1 MRIVREFFVL
11 LGIICLSVGFPIMVV
26 AQNQQMPQQQ
36 AAENAENPSDSIAS
50 EPSEPI
56 SDEEAEETTSLVDEA
71 RDTLKNLVWS
81 MKDLETEYNLKQ
93 QEFRLAQTDDEKA
106 VVKEEMAQIREKL
119 DSLKRSLEEVAAGV
133 DLDAY
138 YGAPEKEFDWRR
150 ELLQLI
156 QPLVRELND
165 LTARPRQIEALRT
178 EIKRYE
184 TQLQTIAKVQDGLKV
199 RLEKA
204 SAEDKM
210 LRAYLEG
217 LAETWANRENQVK
230 DQLTL
235 LRYQLKDLTD
245 QQESILDSTQNAL
258 KSFFRS
264 RGRNFVLAILAAVFV
279 FMGMRYGHRLMHRYS
294 PIHRKPERTFAI
306 RLIDVLYHVFTGIA
320 AGGAL
325 LIVLYIS
332 GDWLLLSFFIIFLLG
347 LAWTAKEGIPRY
359 WRQIQLML
367 NLGTVRENERI
378 VYNGIPWRVVT
389 LSFFAKLEN
398 PALKPA
404 TLSVPLKDI
413 MNLNSRPYDDG
424 EPWFPCRMN
433 EWVILADGTRG
444 EVISQ
449 TPEMVQL
456 KLRGDSVKTY
466 LTPDFLGQSPHNI
479 SVDFRLK
486 VVFGLDYAHQSVI
499 TGEIPRK
506 LTASLRS
513 GMEKQ
518 AFGADVRQLK
528 VEVECAGASS
538 LDLVVI
544 ADFAGK
550 QAPLYNAIK
559 RFIQKI
565 AIDTCTAEGWGIPFP
580 QLTVHK
586 AE

>member
-1 MRIVREFFVL
+1 MRIVRNLCILF
-11 LGIICLSVGFPIMVV
+11 GILCLTAGFPVSII
-26 AQNQQMPQQQ
+26 AQDEQP
-36 AAENAENPSDSIAS
+36 AAAQPSAGEQTSGDEQSPPA
-50 EPSEPI
+50 EPSPA
-56 SDEEAEETTSLVDEA
+56 DAA
-71 RDTLKNLVWS
+71 QDTLKNLVWS
-81 MKDLETEYNLKQ
+81 MKELETQYNIKQ
-93 QEFRLAQTDDEKA
+93 QELRLAGTDDEKA
-106 VVKEEMAQIREKL
+106 MIRQEMAQIKEKL
-119 DSLKRSLEEVAAGV
+119 ESLKRSLEEVAAGI

-138 YGAPEKEFDWRR
+138 YGKPDQEFDWRR
-150 ELLQLI
+150 EVLQLV

-165 LTARPRQIEALRT
+165 LTARPRQIEALRS
-178 EIKRYE
+178 EIQRYE
-184 TQLQTIAKVQDGLKV
+184 NQLQTIRRVQEGIAARLKKAAPEDDVLRNYLNGL
-199 RLEKA
+199 
-204 SAEDKM
+204 SD
-210 LRAYLEG
+210 
-217 LAETWANRENQVK
+217 TWAERENQVK
-230 DQLTL
+230 DQLTII
-235 LRYQLKDLTD
+235 RYQLKDLTD
-245 QQESILDSTQNAL
+245 QQESLLDSTQNVL
-258 KSFFRS
+258 KSFFKS
-264 RGRNFVLAILAAVFV
+264 RGRNFVLAILAAVLV

-294 PIHRKPERTFAI
+294 PIHRKPDRTFAI
-306 RLIDVLYHVFTGIA
+306 RLIDVVYHLFTGIA

-398 PALKPA
+398 PALKPS
-404 TLSVPLKDI
+404 TWSIPLRDL
-413 MNLNSRPYDDG
+413 MGLNSRPYDAD

-433 EWVILADGTRG
+433 EWVILSDGTRG

-456 KLRGDSVKTY
+456 KLRGNSIKTY

-486 VVFGLDYAHQSVI
+486 VIFGLDYAHQSII
-499 TGEIPRK
+499 TGEIPLK
-506 LTASLRS
+506 LTESLRGS
-513 GMEKQ
+513 METQ
-518 AFGADVRQLK
+518 GFGGDIRQLK
-528 VEVECAGASS
+528 VEVESAGASS

-565 AIDTCTAEGWGIPFP
+565 TIETCTSEGWGIPFP